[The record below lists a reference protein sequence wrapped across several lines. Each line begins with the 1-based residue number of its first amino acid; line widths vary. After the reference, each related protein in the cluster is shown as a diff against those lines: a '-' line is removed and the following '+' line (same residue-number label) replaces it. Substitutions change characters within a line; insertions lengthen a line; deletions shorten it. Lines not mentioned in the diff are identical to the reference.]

1 MMRYLGKRH
10 KSGCH
15 ENERFFL
22 KPGPWLFLSQDMQ
35 AKGLESGPRTEPWNT
50 SHSEEREKRR
60 HKQKKGGD

>member
-1 MMRYLGKRH
+1 
-10 KSGCH
+10 
-15 ENERFFL
+15 
-22 KPGPWLFLSQDMQ
+22 MQ